1 MQNLHCP
8 LLRQTESKVATGF
21 NDQIICMPFFGEY
34 DYETVQNGP
43 IWIMGTPL
51 FYEYEVHYVGASALD
66 TGVLTGGA
74 SLLSMEG

>member
-1 MQNLHCP
+1 
-8 LLRQTESKVATGF
+8 
-21 NDQIICMPFFGEY
+21 MPFFGEY

>member
-1 MQNLHCP
+1 
-8 LLRQTESKVATGF
+8 
-21 NDQIICMPFFGEY
+21 MPFFGEY

-66 TGVLTGGA
+66 TGFLTPVVA
-74 SLLSMEG
+74 VVVAAVVVV

>member
-1 MQNLHCP
+1 MTKLFACHFS
-8 LLRQTESKVATGF
+8 EST
-21 NDQIICMPFFGEY
+21 

-66 TGVLTGGA
+66 TGILTGGA